1 MEKQRQ
7 QAETK
12 EDVAKV
18 KMGEQVEAKEI
29 LDKVYKDAYKICKEA
44 QKLAD
49 EIYKEAKKLSVDKQA
64 IKEADRIR
72 KEAKKEADKVR
83 DLLIAEATAAFR
95 FSFDEAIAK
104 YDETMSKLK

>member
-12 EDVAKV
+12 EDASKV
-18 KMGEQVEAKEI
+18 KMTDQMEAKEI
-29 LDKVYKDAYKICKEA
+29 LNKVYKDAYKVCKEA
-44 QKLAD
+44 KKLAD
-49 EIYKEAKKLSVDKQA
+49 EIYKEAKRLSVDKQA

-83 DLLIAEATAAFR
+83 DLLITEAIAAFR
-95 FSFDEAIAK
+95 FSFDDATEK
-104 YDETMSKLK
+104 YDESMSKLK